1 MKRSMVKTGQS
12 ALPWGAALIFLALG
26 PSLAASAPPADATKA
41 TTTSKGTTSTSKET
55 ATTKPD
61 APKTQPAPPDSTTL
75 KGGEGG
81 TKFPDMTVTGEDRIR
96 IDFERPELI
105 LDLDPKSAPG
115 LDRERTIDIVDRGSP
130 NLTDPLLAQSA
141 GNHSDYTGRPWL
153 SQFSR
158 GAVARFKPSI
168 TKVQRWTL
176 QVADSRGN
184 TVARFTGQG
193 RVPDQ
198 ITWDGRT
205 LSGDLALPGLTYSY
219 VFEAFDEAGNKR
231 NFLGD
236 AFTVNPYIR
245 EEKTGITLLVPGTEM
260 AGKATAGMPSPILLE
275 TASWLNQ
282 VDRVDTPVVV
292 EAQART
298 RDEAVALA
306 TKVTDTLP
314 ALLLGPK
321 NRLEVRQNVV
331 PDAPESGVC
340 IVKASS

>member
-1 MKRSMVKTGQS
+1 MKRSQQLTKAG
-12 ALPWGAALIFLALG
+12 LPIGAALVFLTFG
-26 PSLAASAPPADATKA
+26 ASPGLPATPAKA
-41 TTTSKGTTSTSKET
+41 SKGTVTT
-55 ATTKPD
+55 AKPE
-61 APKTQPAPPDSTTL
+61 APKSETPAPSDSTTL
-75 KGGEGG
+75 KGGESG

-105 LDLDPKSAPG
+105 LDLDAKSAPG
-115 LDRERTIDIVDRGSP
+115 LERERTLDIVNRGAP
-130 NLTDPLLAQSA
+130 DLNTPLLAQSA
-141 GNHSDYTGRPWL
+141 GQHSAFTGRPWL
-153 SQFSR
+153 SMFST
-158 GAVARFKPSI
+158 GPVARFRPALS
-168 TKVQRWTL
+168 KVQRWTL
-176 QVADSRGN
+176 QVADSRGA
-184 TVARFTGQG
+184 TVARFTGKG
-193 RVPDQ
+193 RVPEQ

-205 LSGDLALPGLTYSY
+205 LNGDMALPGLTYSY

-231 NFLGD
+231 NFMGD

-245 EEKTGITLLVPGTEM
+245 EEKTGITLLVPGTEL
-260 AGKATAGMPSPILLE
+260 AGKTPAGMPSPILLE

-282 VDRVDTPVVV
+282 LERVDTPIVV

-306 TKVTDTLP
+306 TKVTDALP

-331 PDAPESGVC
+331 PDAPETGVC

>member
-1 MKRSMVKTGQS
+1 MKRSQETTKTRFIT
-12 ALPWGAALIFLALG
+12 LPLGAALIFLALG
-26 PSLAASAPPADATKA
+26 PSLGSAATPA
-41 TTTSKGTTSTSKET
+41 KGTKTE
-55 ATTKPD
+55 KP
-61 APKTQPAPPDSTTL
+61 AVPDSTTL

-115 LDRERTIDIVDRGSP
+115 LERERTLDIVDRGAP
-130 NLTDPLLAQSA
+130 DLNAPLLAQSA
-141 GNHSDYTGRPWL
+141 GQHNAYTGRPWL
-153 SQFSR
+153 TMFST
-158 GAVARFKPSI
+158 GPVARFRPALS
-168 TKVQRWTL
+168 KVERWTL

-184 TVARFTGQG
+184 TVARFNGKG
-193 RVPDQ
+193 RIPEQ

-205 LSGDLALPGLTYSY
+205 LNGDMALPGLTYSY
-219 VFEAFDEAGNKR
+219 VCEAFDEAGNKR

-245 EEKTGITLLVPGTEM
+245 EEKTGVTLLVPGTEL
-260 AGKATAGMPSPILLE
+260 AGKNPGGMPSPILME

-282 VDRVDTPVVV
+282 MERVDTPVVV
-292 EAQART
+292 EALART
-298 RDEAVALA
+298 RDEAAALA
-306 TKVTDTLP
+306 AKVTDALP

-331 PDAPESGVC
+331 PDAPETGVC

>member
-1 MKRSMVKTGQS
+1 
-12 ALPWGAALIFLALG
+12 
-26 PSLAASAPPADATKA
+26 
-41 TTTSKGTTSTSKET
+41 
-55 ATTKPD
+55 
-61 APKTQPAPPDSTTL
+61 
-75 KGGEGG
+75 
-81 TKFPDMTVTGEDRIR
+81 MTITGEDRIR

-105 LDLDPKSAPG
+105 LDLDPKTAPG
-115 LDRERTIDIVDRGSP
+115 LDRERTAEIVNRGAPDLNEPFLS
-130 NLTDPLLAQSA
+130 QSA
-141 GNHSDYTGRPWL
+141 GDHSDYTGRPWL
-153 SQFSR
+153 SLFST
-158 GAVARFKPSI
+158 GPVARFKPSI

-193 RVPDQ
+193 RVPEQ

-205 LSGDLALPGLTYSY
+205 LTGDLALPGLTYSY

-245 EEKTGITLLVPGTEM
+245 EEKTGITLLVPGTEL
-260 AGKATAGMPSPILLE
+260 AGKTTAGMPSPILLE

-282 VDRVDTPVVV
+282 LDRVDTPVVV

-306 TKVTDTLP
+306 SKVTDSLP

-321 NRLEVRQNVV
+321 NRLEVHQNVV
-331 PDAPESGVC
+331 ADAPETGVC

>member
-1 MKRSMVKTGQS
+1 MKRSQEITKTGLIT
-12 ALPWGAALIFLALG
+12 LPLGAALFFLALG
-26 PSLAASAPPADATKA
+26 PSLGSAETPT
-41 TTTSKGTTSTSKET
+41 KGTKSTD
-55 ATTKPD
+55 TTEKPS
-61 APKTQPAPPDSTTL
+61 APDSTTL

-115 LDRERTIDIVDRGSP
+115 LDRERTLDIVDRGAP
-130 NLTDPLLAQSA
+130 DLDAPLLAQSA
-141 GNHSDYTGRPWL
+141 GEHSAFTGRPWL
-153 SQFSR
+153 TMFST
-158 GAVARFKPSI
+158 GAVARFRPALS
-168 TKVQRWTL
+168 KVERWTL
-176 QVADSRGN
+176 QVADSRGA
-184 TVARFTGQG
+184 TVARFTGKG
-193 RVPDQ
+193 RVPEQ
-198 ITWDGRT
+198 IAWDGRT
-205 LSGDLALPGLTYSY
+205 LNGDMALPGLTYSY

-236 AFTVNPYIR
+236 AFTVNPYMR
-245 EEKTGITLLVPGTEM
+245 EEKTGITLLVPGTDL
-260 AGKATAGMPSPILLE
+260 AGKTTAGMPSPILLE

-282 VDRVDTPVVV
+282 LERVDSPVVV

-306 TKVTDTLP
+306 AKVTDALP

-331 PDAPESGVC
+331 PDAPETGVC

>member
-1 MKRSMVKTGQS
+1 MKRSQHITTAGLPLGT
-12 ALPWGAALIFLALG
+12 ALFFLTFGA
-26 PSLAASAPPADATKA
+26 SLASPASPTKV
-41 TTTSKGTTSTSKET
+41 SPGTASTAK
-55 ATTKPD
+55 ANPD
-61 APKTQPAPPDSTTL
+61 APKTAEPASSDSTTL
-75 KGGEGG
+75 RGGEGG

-115 LDRERTIDIVDRGSP
+115 LERERTLDIVDRGAP
-130 NLTDPLLAQSA
+130 DLNDPLLAQSA
-141 GNHSDYTGRPWL
+141 GQHSAFTGRPWL
-153 SQFSR
+153 TMFST
-158 GAVARFKPSI
+158 GPVARFRPSLS
-168 TKVQRWTL
+168 KVQRWTL
-176 QVADSRGN
+176 TVADSRGA

-205 LSGDLALPGLTYSY
+205 LGGDLALPGLTYSY

-236 AFTVNPYIR
+236 AFTVKPYIR
-245 EEKTGITLLVPGTEM
+245 EEKTGLTLLVPGTEL
-260 AGKATAGMPSPILLE
+260 AGKTPAGTPSPILME

-282 VDRVDTPVVV
+282 LERVDTPIVV

-306 TKVTDTLP
+306 ARVTDALP

-331 PDAPESGVC
+331 PDAPEIGVC